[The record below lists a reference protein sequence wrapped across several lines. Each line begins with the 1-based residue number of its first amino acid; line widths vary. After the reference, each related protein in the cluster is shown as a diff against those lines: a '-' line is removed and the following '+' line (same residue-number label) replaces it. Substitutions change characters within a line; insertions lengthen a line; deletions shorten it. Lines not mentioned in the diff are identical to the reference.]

1 MDLHSAVGTKE
12 GISLVKL
19 EALEHYLS
27 SPLYTPRERVA
38 LRYADAITRIDDD
51 VSDGLFSEL
60 RAAFPTEA
68 ELIELTA
75 FVALENF
82 LSKLHHAFL
91 IEAQG
96 FCPLAPGPGGV
107 SSAR

>member
-12 GISLVKL
+12 GISLAKL
-19 EALEHYLS
+19 ETLEHYMR
-27 SPLYTPRERVA
+27 SPLYTARERVA
-38 LRYADAITRIDDD
+38 LRYADAITRTDDD
-51 VSDGLFSEL
+51 VSDELFSEV
-60 RAAFPTEA
+60 RAEFPTEA
-68 ELIELTA
+68 ELVELTA

-96 FCPLAPGPGGV
+96 FCPLAPGPRIV
-107 SSAR
+107 SKA